1 MSKIKNLL
9 LILSINLIFSSPLIT
24 FKESKIR
31 NLEITKEEAKQKIFN
46 NLREQAKKYI
56 SKYPA
61 GLNKLI
67 TNLASTTSIKLD
79 EVPISSIDSLKQT
92 HNLPDDIITKFK
104 AIKYTKE
111 IVFELFTFKNIKSN
125 TTIENIFGVATR
137 LDSDQ
142 IFFVYVRGIAKA
154 KAIKQFNVIKQRR
167 CRRILIVKKCRN
179 TNRKVKRGNNAKEL
193 QIIQSGLMAKFYETL
208 NSVLD
213 LDQQKMIDLF
223 KNYSRKI
230 IKQFPPNYKKLI
242 VNPQTYLD
250 FNTIYINLN
259 GFEEQLREI
268 GFNDNSINKIKSISN
283 GKGKNVELYEIIKDE
298 LLTQHFIVG
307 VALNIENQIILSY
320 AIGRGEVKL
329 YHNYCYYYYVIR
341 KRKRLRKRKITV
353 EKNESCL
360 DDDQCL
366 SSCDKFKKMNP
377 NPIKPLV
384 GKDKEKNKKII
395 KQSVIAE
402 LTQGI
407 NKILEDIQF

>member
-154 KAIKQFNVIKQRR
+154 KAIKQFNIK
-167 CRRILIVKKCRN
+167 
-179 TNRKVKRGNNAKEL
+179 
-193 QIIQSGLMAKFYETL
+193 
-208 NSVLD
+208 
-213 LDQQKMIDLF
+213 
-223 KNYSRKI
+223 KN
-230 IKQFPPNYKKLI
+230 L
-242 VNPQTYLD
+242 
-250 FNTIYINLN
+250 
-259 GFEEQLREI
+259 
-268 GFNDNSINKIKSISN
+268 
-283 GKGKNVELYEIIKDE
+283 
-298 LLTQHFIVG
+298 
-307 VALNIENQIILSY
+307 
-320 AIGRGEVKL
+320 
-329 YHNYCYYYYVIR
+329 
-341 KRKRLRKRKITV
+341 KRL
-353 EKNESCL
+353 N
-360 DDDQCL
+360 L
-366 SSCDKFKKMNP
+366 SQET
-377 NPIKPLV
+377 IKT
-384 GKDKEKNKKII
+384 
-395 KQSVIAE
+395 E
-402 LTQGI
+402 LTDYNIFNNI
-407 NKILEDIQF
+407 N